1 MAKGSLLMG
10 TLTGKLGESVFSR
23 RNGEQV
29 SRAYIRHPKNPN
41 TVRQSRQR
49 TQIANIVNFYRSAKT
64 LLDHSMTGRKSQ
76 RSSYNEFVSANLNKV
91 KVFLPKS
98 VADKQGCIVAPYQV
112 SRGSLPAI
120 EISGAGDNAVT
131 NLAVGSLTINA
142 TTTIGQ
148 LTEALL
154 DNNAS
159 IQSGDQLSYVSF
171 IQGQNV
177 QLGMPTMTVGY
188 YEITL
193 DLSSSELVS
202 SYWPAQAY
210 NVTGGF
216 IAHGDHVANGGFCW
230 ILSRKLADGSLA
242 ASPQVVI
249 MNDYTLLSQYQGGL
263 AIDTATRSY
272 NAASEAFLTPGSD
285 LASGLSTAVN
295 VSSLKIGSRIL
306 SAGSTSPLP
315 ITTTATAVVVTGS
328 NLSAVTAASLKLN
341 GVTVAGTDVEASDN
355 QVTFNITSTTS
366 GNASS
371 VELLLDNKVVFTWQ
385 QVQTGGG
392 DGEDPLG

>member
-120 EISGAGDNAVT
+120 EISGAGDSAVT
-131 NLAVGSLTINA
+131 NIAVGSLTINA
-142 TTTIGQ
+142 TTTISQ

-154 DNNAS
+154 ANNAS

-171 IQGQNV
+171 VQGQNV
-177 QLGMPTMTVGY
+177 QLGMPTMAVGY

-202 SYWPAQAY
+202 AYWPEQAY
-210 NVTGGF
+210 NVVGGF
-216 IAHGDHVANGGFCW
+216 IAHGNHVANGGFCW
-230 ILSRKLADGSLA
+230 ILSRKLPDGSLV

-249 MNDYTLLSQYQGGL
+249 MNDYTLLSQYQGNV

-272 NAASEAFLTPGSD
+272 NANSEAFLSPGSD
-285 LASGLSTAVN
+285 LASGTSTAVA
-295 VSSLKIGSRIL
+295 VSSLTIGGRVL
-306 SAGSTSPLP
+306 SAGSTSSVPF
-315 ITTTATAVVVTGS
+315 TATETAVVVTGS

-341 GVTVAGTDVEASDN
+341 GATVAGADIEASDS
-355 QVTFNITSTTS
+355 QVTFNVTPTSS
-366 GNASS
+366 GNASV
-371 VELLLDNKVVFTWQ
+371 VELLLNGKVMYTWQ

-392 DGEDPLG
+392 DGGDPLG

>member
-64 LLDHSMTGRKSQ
+64 LLDHSMTGRKPQ

-120 EISGAGDNAVT
+120 EISGAGDNVVT
-131 NLAVGSLTINA
+131 NIAVGSLTIGA

-154 DNNAS
+154 ANNAT

-202 SYWPAQAY
+202 AYWPEQAY
-210 NVTGGF
+210 NVVSGF
-216 IAHGDHVANGGFCW
+216 IAHGAHVANGGFCW

-249 MNDYTLLSQYQGGL
+249 MNDFTLLSQYQGGV

-272 NAASEAFLTPGSD
+272 NANSEAFLAPGSD
-285 LASGLSTAVN
+285 LASGTPTAVS
-295 VSSLKIGSRIL
+295 VSSLTVGGHVL

-315 ITTTATAVVVTGS
+315 VTTTATAVVVTGS
-328 NLSAVTAASLKLN
+328 NLSAITAASLRLN
-341 GVTVAGTDVEASDN
+341 GVAVAGTNVEASDS
-355 QVTFNITSTTS
+355 QVTFTITPTTS

-371 VELLLDNKVVFTWQ
+371 VELLLNNKVVFTWQ
-385 QVQTGGG
+385 KVQTGDGG
-392 DGEDPLG
+392 SEDPLG

>member
-41 TVRQSRQR
+41 TVKQSRQR

-131 NLAVGSLTINA
+131 NLAVGSLAINA

-148 LTEALL
+148 LTEALVA
-154 DNNAS
+154 NNAS

-171 IQGQNV
+171 LQGQNV

-193 DLSSSELVS
+193 DLSSTELVS
-202 SYWPAQAY
+202 SYWPEQAY
-210 NVTGGF
+210 NVTDGF
-216 IAHGDHVANGGFCW
+216 ISHGDHVANGGFVW
-230 ILSRKLADGSLA
+230 ILSRKMPDGSLV

-249 MNDYTLLSQYQGGL
+249 MNDYTLLTQYQGGV

-272 NAASEAFLTPGSD
+272 NAGSEAFLVPGSD
-285 LASGLSTAVN
+285 LASGVPSAVS
-295 VSSLKIGSRIL
+295 VSSLSIGGRVL
-306 SAGSTSPLP
+306 SAGSTSPLSV
-315 ITTTATAVVVTGS
+315 TTTATNVVVTGS
-328 NLSAVTAASLKLN
+328 NLSAVAAASLRLN
-341 GVTVAGTDVEASDN
+341 GVAVAGTDVQASDN
-355 QVTFNITSTTS
+355 QVTFTVTPSTS

-385 QVQTGGG
+385 QVQSGGG
-392 DGEDPLG
+392 SGEDPLG

>member
-131 NLAVGSLTINA
+131 NLAVGSLTVNG

-154 DNNAS
+154 ENNAS

-177 QLGMPTMTVGY
+177 QLGMPTVTVGY

-202 SYWPAQAY
+202 SYWPEQAY

-216 IAHGDHVANGGFCW
+216 ISHGDHVANGGFCW
-230 ILSRKLADGSLA
+230 ILSRKLSDGSLV

-249 MNDYTLLSQYQGGL
+249 MNDYTLLSQYQGNI
-263 AIDTATRSY
+263 AVDTATRSY
-272 NAASEAFLTPGSD
+272 NANSEAFLAPGSD
-285 LASGLSTAVN
+285 LASGTSSAIV
-295 VSSLKIGSRIL
+295 VSSLTIGGRVL
-306 SAGSTSPLP
+306 SAGSTSPIP
-315 ITTTATAVVVTGS
+315 ITNTATNVVVTGS
-328 NLSAVTAASLKLN
+328 NLSAVAAASLRLN
-341 GVTVAGTDVEASDN
+341 GAAVAGTDVQASDS
-355 QVTFNITSTTS
+355 QVTFKITPPTS

-385 QVQTGGG
+385 QVQIGGG
-392 DGEDPLG
+392 TGEDPLG

>member
-1 MAKGSLLMG
+1 MG

-49 TQIANIVNFYRSAKT
+49 TQIANIVNFYRSAKS

-112 SRGSLPAI
+112 SRGPLPAI
-120 EISGAGDNAVT
+120 EISGASDNAVT
-131 NLAVGSLTINA
+131 NIAVGSLTINS
-142 TTTIGQ
+142 TTTIGEFTQ
-148 LTEALL
+148 ALL

-202 SYWPAQAY
+202 SYWPEQAY
-210 NVTGGF
+210 NVVGGF

-230 ILSRKLADGSLA
+230 ILSRKMPDGSLV

-249 MNDYTLLSQYQGGL
+249 MNDYTLLSQYQGGV

-272 NAASEAFLTPGSD
+272 NANSEAFLIPGSD
-285 LASGLSTAVN
+285 LASGLSSAVN
-295 VSSLKIGSRIL
+295 VSSLKIGSRVL
-306 SAGSTSPLP
+306 SAGSTSPLS
-315 ITTTATAVVVTGS
+315 ITTAATAVVVTGS
-328 NLSAVTAASLKLN
+328 NLSAVAAASLRLN
-341 GVTVAGTDVEASDN
+341 GVAVAGTDVRASDS
-355 QVTFNITSTTS
+355 QVTFTITSTTS
-366 GNASS
+366 GNVSN

-385 QVQTGGG
+385 KVESGGG
-392 DGEDPLG
+392 GGEDPLG